1 MMSILSNKW
10 IVIIFVIIAIFGV
23 LLIIGKKSVRSEI
36 SINAP
41 VEKVWSVITNTSSY
55 AEWNSVMLVLEGKIK
70 EGNKVKYKFTQE
82 ANNSYDIPSKV
93 VSVEEGKL
101 LNQYG
106 GTKTILTFDH
116 KYILVKEGIKTKLI
130 IHEEYRGIM
139 VPFWNPDP
147 VGKAYERLCTD
158 IKNRAESLKL

>member
-1 MMSILSNKW
+1 M
-10 IVIIFVIIAIFGV
+10 
-23 LLIIGKKSVRSEI
+23 
-36 SINAP
+36 
-41 VEKVWSVITNTSSY
+41 
-55 AEWNSVMLVLEGKIK
+55 
-70 EGNKVKYKFTQE
+70 
-82 ANNSYDIPSKV
+82 

-130 IHEEYRGIM
+130 IHEEYPGIM

-147 VGKAYERLCTD
+147 VGKVKK
-158 IKNRAESLKL
+158 IS

>member
-1 MMSILSNKW
+1 MEL
-10 IVIIFVIIAIFGV
+10 
-23 LLIIGKKSVRSEI
+23 
-36 SINAP
+36 
-41 VEKVWSVITNTSSY
+41 
-55 AEWNSVMLVLEGKIK
+55 VMLVLEGKIK

-130 IHEEYRGIM
+130 IHEEYRGLWFHFGI
-139 VPFWNPDP
+139 
-147 VGKAYERLCTD
+147 
-158 IKNRAESLKL
+158 